1 MYNIRIKIESTSLMV
16 PTVLWEADIIER
28 VITSRYEDGSESFMR
43 SSYNNREVARF
54 IGFTGDDDSL
64 FWYAYEP
71 DFCRHFVIGS
81 LFDCKSWVIWNI
93 AHNQNGYNEANLM
106 EERIVCYFQRYL
118 HGKIGPVDD
127 FWIDMKGEALTLLLP
142 DEG

>member
-1 MYNIRIKIESTSLMV
+1 MYNTRIKIESTSLMV

-28 VITSRYEDGSESFMR
+28 VITSRYEDRSESFMR

-71 DFCRHFVIGS
+71 DFCHHFVIGS
-81 LFDCKSWVIWNI
+81 LFYCKSYVI
-93 AHNQNGYNEANLM
+93 
-106 EERIVCYFQRYL
+106 
-118 HGKIGPVDD
+118 
-127 FWIDMKGEALTLLLP
+127 
-142 DEG
+142 